1 MILNFD
7 QTPCKYVPVPTTTL
21 LERNPKQVAIKG
33 IDDKRAIT
41 ATFTITLDGNF
52 LGMQLIYGGKT
63 NQSLPRYQ
71 FPKEFSLSVNLK
83 HYNNEN
89 ESMKLIDEIILPYLM
104 RERERLNRRTQKALV
119 IFDVF
124 RGQITD
130 KVLDYFKENNIA
142 TVFVPANM
150 TGQLQPLDLTVNGYA
165 KKYCKKKFN
174 EWYME
179 QITKKLDS
187 GKPIDEIEVKL
198 QLTKLKPLHAE
209 WLTDFYNLMTTSEG
223 KDVILSG
230 WKAAGIIQVI
240 ETGSSQLGS
249 LDPFKDLDPLLSPA
263 LYNETINPTMLSDEV
278 RHAFIDPSEIQH
290 EADGS
295 DSEDDDVYVPDD
307 NQSIFNIFKDIGSE
321 S

>member
-1 MILNFD
+1 
-7 QTPCKYVPVPTTTL
+7 
-21 LERNPKQVAIKG
+21 
-33 IDDKRAIT
+33 
-41 ATFTITLDGNF
+41 
-52 LGMQLIYGGKT
+52 
-63 NQSLPRYQ
+63 
-71 FPKEFSLSVNLK
+71 
-83 HYNNEN
+83 
-89 ESMKLIDEIILPYLM
+89 M
-104 RERERLNRRTQKALV
+104 RERERLNLPTQKALV

-124 RGQITD
+124 KGQITY
-130 KVLDYFKENNIA
+130 KVLDHFKENNIA

-179 QITKKLDS
+179 QITKQLDS

-198 QLTKLKPLHAE
+198 QLTTLKPFHAE

-223 KDVILSG
+223 KNVVLSG
-230 WKAAGIIQVI
+230 WKASGIVQIT
-240 ETGSSQLGS
+240 EKDSSQLES
-249 LDPFKDLDPLLSPA
+249 LDLFKDLDPLLSPA
-263 LYNETINPTMLSDEV
+263 SYNETINPTTLSDEV
-278 RHAFIDPSEIQH
+278 RQAFIDSAKIQH

-307 NQSIFNIFKDIGSE
+307 NQNIFNIFKDIGSE

>member
-1 MILNFD
+1 
-7 QTPCKYVPVPTTTL
+7 
-21 LERNPKQVAIKG
+21 
-33 IDDKRAIT
+33 
-41 ATFTITLDGNF
+41 
-52 LGMQLIYGGKT
+52 
-63 NQSLPRYQ
+63 
-71 FPKEFSLSVNLK
+71 
-83 HYNNEN
+83 
-89 ESMKLIDEIILPYLM
+89 M
-104 RERERLNRRTQKALV
+104 RERERLNLPTQKALV

-124 RGQITD
+124 KGPITD
-130 KVLDYFKENNIA
+130 KVLDHFKENNIA

-179 QITKKLDS
+179 QITKQLDS

-198 QLTKLKPLHAE
+198 QLTTLKPFHAE
-209 WLTDFYNLMTTSEG
+209 WLTDFYNLMTTSED
-223 KDVILSG
+223 KNVVLSG
-230 WKAAGIIQVI
+230 WKASGIVQIT
-240 ETGSSQLGS
+240 EKDSSQLES

-263 LYNETINPTMLSDEV
+263 SYNETINPTTLSDEV
-278 RHAFIDPSEIQH
+278 RQAFIDSAKIQH

-307 NQSIFNIFKDIGSE
+307 YQNIFNIFKDIGSE